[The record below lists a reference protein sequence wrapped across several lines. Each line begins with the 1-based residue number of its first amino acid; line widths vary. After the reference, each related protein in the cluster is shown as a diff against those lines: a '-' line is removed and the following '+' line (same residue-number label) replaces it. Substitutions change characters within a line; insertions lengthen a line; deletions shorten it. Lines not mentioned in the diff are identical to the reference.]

1 MIVSIVIP
9 GKNVLL
15 MDTVSLECTTVFH
28 TACHHKIYIIEFRV
42 QRVHISELS
51 MYGSSQEENG
61 DSTTNSHW
69 LHK

>member
-15 MDTVSLECTTVFH
+15 MDSISIECTTVFH
-28 TACHHKIYIIEFRV
+28 TVYHHKIYIIEFRI

-51 MYGSSQEENG
+51 MYGSME
-61 DSTTNSHW
+61 T
-69 LHK
+69 